1 MQKTQP
7 DDSKA
12 NRAGMTIAARH
23 LLTPR
28 PSPSH
33 PATLIRLSRGPLP
46 PFSSGADTG
55 MTATMPRV
63 ERRTALEWAGLAWS
77 AREGKLLAAVIG
89 GMRGEIS
96 ENSIAILARS
106 YQRCSEDARIRMNE
120 YTPRIDAERW
130 TEIGPFVRDTVSVA
144 APVSSYT
151 AHRLLIATT
160 HYVTWCRVSGLPL
173 NAKALFQRAT
183 IEHYV
188 RGNLNHLGEGTLRN
202 YRSML
207 LRISEALFPETTPK
221 AMRPL
226 NARGGVAP
234 YPVTELNILRNWANG
249 QNSEGK
255 RQKARAMLSLCAG
268 AGLRAMEVAELR
280 GHDVTVDGNGILV
293 TIRSIDS
300 TRFVPMLAEW
310 EPMMRRAIEGVGEAD
325 PVFGMPG
332 RTTYKNLLSGFV
344 ENTVGTVRPRSD
356 RLRATWIVTHLRAR
370 TDMRALMEAA
380 AVSKF
385 ENLARYLRFV
395 PELDTVEYRQHLR
408 VAVAK

>member
-1 MQKTQP
+1 
-7 DDSKA
+7 
-12 NRAGMTIAARH
+12 MTITQRH

-28 PSPSH
+28 QSPTR
-33 PATLIRLSRGPLP
+33 PANLIRLGRGALP
-46 PFSSGADTG
+46 PLGSLANTG
-55 MTATMPRV
+55 VTATMQIV
-63 ERRTALEWAGLAWS
+63 EQRTALEWADLTWS
-77 AREGKLLAAVIG
+77 ARDGKQLAAVIG
-89 GMRGEIS
+89 AMRGEFS
-96 ENSIAILARS
+96 ENSVAILARS

-120 YTPRIDAERW
+120 YTPRIGAERW

-151 AHRLLIATT
+151 AHRLLLATT
-160 HYVTWCRVSGLPL
+160 HYVNWCRVSGLPL
-173 NAKALFQRAT
+173 NAKVLFQRAT

-226 NARGGVAP
+226 NARGGVDP
-234 YPVTELNILRNWANG
+234 YPVNELNILRNWANG
-249 QNSEGK
+249 QNTEGK
-255 RQKARAMLSLCAG
+255 RQKARAMLCLCAG
-268 AGLRAMEVAELR
+268 AGLRAIEVAELC
-280 GHDVTVDGNGILV
+280 GHDVTVDETGILI
-293 TIRSIDS
+293 TIRSTDS

-310 EPMMRRAIEGVGEAD
+310 EPLMRRALEGVGEAD

-385 ENLARYLRFV
+385 ENLARYLSFV

-408 VAVAK
+408 GAVTK